1 MRTNRLAFAE
11 RAMLCAPAH
20 DLGDV
25 LADILHTEYGA
36 SSTEVFLAD
45 YRMLALQPLRAE
57 NPAPMAIAGTPAG
70 LAFGGQEPVRRT
82 EGAEEAWYLPM
93 TVRGDRFG
101 VLRVTFADPSDDNTA
116 EELTDLAHAAA
127 QAFQVAEA
135 ATDRFRLARRAER
148 LTLAA
153 EIQWQLLPGRGLDRE
168 EFSLAGQLEPA
179 YAVRGDNFDWTADA
193 DALTIAVTNG
203 MGESVDAAL
212 LTSLAINALRNA
224 RRAGVSLPDQA
235 ALADQAI
242 WSQYGGRQ
250 HVSTLLLRLDIAD
263 GRVTAID
270 AGSPRIWRL
279 REGEVEP
286 VHLEPQLPLGMFDS
300 TVYIEQEFNVRPG
313 DRLFLLS
320 DGIFESIYEGRRYAD
335 NLERMLRATASLPP
349 GEAIRAL
356 LHDLR
361 AFCQDQYLDDD
372 AVGVCLD
379 WTGKG

>member
-11 RAMLCAPAH
+11 RAMLRAPAH

-25 LADILHTEYGA
+25 LADILHAHYGA
-36 SSTEVFLAD
+36 GGAEVFLTD

-57 NPAPMAIAGTPAG
+57 QPAPMAIAGTPAG
-70 LAFGGQEPVRRT
+70 LAFSGQELVQR
-82 EGAEEAWYLPM
+82 AEDDGHVVYLPM

-101 VLRVTFADPSDDNTA
+101 VLRVAYAERPAKDLV
-116 EELTDLAHAAA
+116 EELVDLAHAAA
-127 QAFQVAEA
+127 QAFLVADS

-153 EIQWQLLPGRGLDRE
+153 EMQWQLLPGRGLDRA

-193 DALTIAVTNG
+193 DSLTIAVTNG

-212 LTSLAINALRNA
+212 LTGLAIHALRNA

-279 REGEVEP
+279 RGGQVEP

-300 TVYIEQEFNVRPG
+300 TVYVEQEFFVRKG

-320 DGIFESIYEGRRYAD
+320 DGVYEAVFEEKRYIEV
-335 NLERMLRATASLPP
+335 LERQLRATANLPA

-379 WTGKG
+379 WVGR

>member
-1 MRTNRLAFAE
+1 MRANRLAFAE
-11 RAMLCAPAH
+11 RAMLRAPAH
-20 DLGDV
+20 DLGEV

-36 SSTEVFLAD
+36 SGTEVFLAD

-57 NPAPMAIAGTPAG
+57 APAPMAIAGTPAG

-82 EGAEEAWYLPM
+82 EDTHEVLYLPM

-101 VLRVTFADPSDDNTA
+101 VLRVSFSSQPAEEDA
-116 EELTDLAHAAA
+116 EELVDLAHAAA
-127 QAFQVAEA
+127 QAFRVAET
-135 ATDRFRLARRAER
+135 ATDRFRHARRAER

-153 EIQWQLLPGRGLDRE
+153 EIQWQLLPGRGLERA
-168 EFSLAGQLEPA
+168 EFTLAGQLEPA

-193 DALTIAVTNG
+193 DSVTVAVTNG

-242 WSQYGGRQ
+242 WSQHGGRQ

-279 REGEVEP
+279 RAGEVAP

-300 TVYIEQEFNVRPG
+300 TVYVEQEFNIRPG

-320 DGIFESIYEGRRYAD
+320 DGIYESVFNGRRYAD
-335 NLERMLRATASLPP
+335 SLERLLKTTANLHP

-379 WTGKG
+379 WVGRP

>member
-1 MRTNRLAFAE
+1 
-11 RAMLCAPAH
+11 MLSAPAH
-20 DLGDV
+20 DLGEV
-25 LADILHTEYGA
+25 LAHILHAEYGA
-36 SSTEVFLAD
+36 SGTEVFLAD
-45 YRMLALQPLRAE
+45 YRLLALQPLRDEA
-57 NPAPMAIAGTPAG
+57 PAPMAIAGTPAG
-70 LAFGGQEPVRRT
+70 LAFSGQEPVHRV
-82 EGAEEAWYLPM
+82 EHGEHVLYLPM

-101 VLRVTFADPSDDNTA
+101 VLRVAFPAAPVDTPGDSPST
-116 EELTDLAHAAA
+116 ELLDELVDLANSAA
-127 QAFQVAEA
+127 QAFLVAESV
-135 ATDRFRLARRAER
+135 TDRFRLARRAER

-153 EIQWQLLPGRGLDRE
+153 EIQWQLLPGRGLDRP
-168 EFSLAGQLEPA
+168 EFCLAGQLEPA
-179 YAVRGDNFDWTADA
+179 YAVRGDNFDWTADGTS
-193 DALTIAVTNG
+193 LTIAVTNG

-242 WSQYGGRQ
+242 WSQHGGRQ
-250 HVSTLLLRLDIAD
+250 HVSTLLLRLDITT

-279 REGEVEP
+279 RGTEVSQ

-300 TVYIEQEFNVRPG
+300 TVYLEQEFTVQPG

-320 DGIFESIYEGRRYAD
+320 DGIFEAAHQGRRYAD
-335 NLERMLRATASLPP
+335 TLDRMLRATATLPP

-361 AFCQDQYLDDD
+361 AFSEDQYLDDD

-379 WTGKG
+379 WLGKPQVDA